1 MKRVLPQPGFFKKLC
16 ITTLT
21 HAFLYLGLAFFITK
35 TPNVLFFIIGNSLF
49 LCTIK
54 LLHSTD
60 VIGLVYTDKYKM
72 IVHVYVRHQY
82 CNLRFKTNEH
92 SVLFFNV
99 GFWGI
104 NNMDDGL
111 KLHITYAGLNNRI
124 ISFIFQ

>member
-1 MKRVLPQPGFFKKLC
+1 MLPQPGFFKKLC
-16 ITTLT
+16 ITILT
-21 HAFLYLGLAFFITK
+21 QAFLYLGLAFFITK
-35 TPNVLFFIIGNSLF
+35 TPNDLFFIIGNSLF

-60 VIGLVYTDKYKM
+60 LIGYTDKYKI
-72 IVHVYVRHQY
+72 IVHVNVSNQY

-92 SVLFFNV
+92 RMLFFNV

-104 NNMDDGL
+104 NNMADWV
-111 KLHITYAGLNNRI
+111 KLHITYVGLNSII